1 MTTEEKLELLKR
13 SGITVMGDLVLEK
26 HVEHEIGVVEAGGI
40 GIQIVQGRTAA
51 SPKEPSSSASSGGR
65 TSAASSK
72 TQGGN
77 AKPTTVKRE
86 LMTFRK
92 NGLTEAHL
100 KVLNFQLVSEG
111 WIEGQEPDFLA
122 LFGGEPDA
130 CTLVWRGAF
139 GKGTLRG
146 LFRQMAAQG
155 LIIVPDGFS
164 LDHILEGH
172 FTDTQGH
179 FLSGLNSSGEEPA
192 PKALPFLHRCLQLLT
207 TDFSRLD
214 RSELVEMM
222 GAREVNDENRSRRR

>member
-1 MTTEEKLELLKR
+1 M
-13 SGITVMGDLVLEK
+13 DD
-26 HVEHEIGVVEAGGI
+26 
-40 GIQIVQGRTAA
+40 Q
-51 SPKEPSSSASSGGR
+51 P
-65 TSAASSK
+65 
-72 TQGGN
+72 
-77 AKPTTVKRE
+77 AKPTYIAQQTNNNCQQFYGPISGCVFAMPGAQVTQQMAPQKASSTTAEKASCSENASSAEKKRLSPKPTAPKRE

-92 NGLTEAHL
+92 NGITEAHL
-100 KVLNFQLVSEG
+100 KVLYFQLVSEG

-155 LIIVPDGFS
+155 LIIVPEGFS

-179 FLSGLNSSGEEPA
+179 FLMGLNSSGEEPA

-214 RSELVEMM
+214 RSELIEMM

>member
-1 MTTEEKLELLKR
+1 MTQEEKLALIAR
-13 SGITVMGDLVLEK
+13 SGITVMGDLVLDK

-40 GIQIVQGRTAA
+40 GIQIVQGGAAA
-51 SPKEPSSSASSGGR
+51 SPSSSSAKGSSG
-65 TSAASSK
+65 TVASKSK
-72 TQGGN
+72 GTN
-77 AKPTTVKRE
+77 PKPTVSKRE

-100 KVLNFQLVSEG
+100 KVLYFQLVSEG

-122 LFGGEPDA
+122 LFCGEPDA
-130 CTLVWRGAF
+130 CTLVWKGAF

-179 FLSGLNSSGEEPA
+179 FLTGLNSSGEDPA

-207 TDFSRLD
+207 TDFSRLN
-214 RSELVEMM
+214 RSELIEMM

>member
-1 MTTEEKLELLKR
+1 MTQEEKLALIAR
-13 SGITVMGDLVLEK
+13 SGITVCGDLVLEK
-26 HVEHEIGVVEAGGI
+26 HVEHEVGNVEAGGI
-40 GIQIVQGRTAA
+40 GIQIVQGGAAA
-51 SPKEPSSSASSGGR
+51 SPSSSSAKGSSG
-65 TSAASSK
+65 TVASKSKSASP
-72 TQGGN
+72 
-77 AKPTTVKRE
+77 KPSVAKRE

-92 NGLTEAHL
+92 NGITEAHL
-100 KVLNFQLVSEG
+100 KVLCFQLVSEG

-122 LFGGEPDA
+122 LFSGEPDA

-179 FLSGLNSSGEEPA
+179 FLTGLNSSGEEPA

-207 TDFSRLD
+207 TDFSRLN
-214 RSELVEMM
+214 RSELIEMM